1 MHPVLGA
8 YRGEEVVARA
18 FAATAG
24 LSADAAV
31 LVVLGVLLTLVPA
44 RLASLGA
51 GLQDGLRCLRL
62 EGRLAGEDLA
72 GRVAHVGTVKVEAN
86 AAYQHLYILLTEA
99 GVGAGGASLDAVE
112 TSLDALHQRFCVH
125 CGAARVRRDHPS
137 RLGYALAPF

>member
-31 LVVLGVLLTLVPA
+31 LVVLGVPLALVPA
-44 RLASLGA
+44 HLASLGA
-51 GLQDGLRCLRL
+51 GLQGGRRYLNVK
-62 EGRLAGEDLA
+62 GRLAEEDLA
-72 GRVAHVGTVKVEAN
+72 GRVAHVGAIKVEAD

-99 GVGAGGASLDAVE
+99 GVGAGGGNPGANTKKFGALEPRLLVHLGDA
-112 TSLDALHQRFCVH
+112 
-125 CGAARVRRDHPS
+125 
-137 RLGYALAPF
+137 